1 MPQAESSSVN
11 NGHLKSVVPV
21 IPDAPVGHFRL
32 SLFGGSKGYLVNTRD
47 LCGGDIVAKIQYLA
61 QNGKKLAQN
70 PSIQTACGGSKS
82 AKRAP
87 SVGDPGR
94 IETGEFPK
102 AGAKRSRY
110 SGIFSPNDAVSR
122 SRPDFK

>member
-1 MPQAESSSVN
+1 MTETPLLDAPLTGPAYAVSGFGKLPHVVFILDGQVMIMPQAESSSVN

-32 SLFGGSKGYLVNTRD
+32 SLFGGGKGYLVNTRD

-82 AKRAP
+82 AKRAH
-87 SVGDPGR
+87 R
-94 IETGEFPK
+94 
-102 AGAKRSRY
+102 
-110 SGIFSPNDAVSR
+110 
-122 SRPDFK
+122 